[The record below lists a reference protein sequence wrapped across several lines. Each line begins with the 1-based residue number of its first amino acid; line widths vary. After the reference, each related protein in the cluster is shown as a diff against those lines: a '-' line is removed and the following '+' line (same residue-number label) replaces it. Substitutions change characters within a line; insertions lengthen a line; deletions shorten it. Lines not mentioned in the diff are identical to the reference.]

1 MVRPRRDRAGSQPR
15 GVAGTC
21 RLARPGARGRAN
33 RPAGRDALF
42 ALRVRRARTSA
53 AFRPVRHGA
62 GAAQPPRARLR
73 ARDPAAR
80 SRARNRGDRHAP
92 VRRGGARPTL
102 GAPRGSRAARRQ
114 LLGAGA
120 PQVGVFGR
128 PSRPGDSLDS
138 QSGSCSCQRGSKFA
152 SVVRCRAAAASR
164 TARRMRPDESKT
176 VYDGK
181 LIDVVVERWG
191 DHQREI
197 VDHPGA
203 VAIVAVDSEGMLT
216 LVRQRREA
224 VREEL
229 LELPAGT
236 LEAGETPLECA
247 RRELA
252 EETGLT
258 GGSWREA
265 ATFYTTPGF
274 CRERMHL
281 FFAEKLERGEAS
293 PESDEE
299 LEVVRWPTSDIATNV
314 LGIED
319 AKTIA
324 GLLLYLHK
332 VG

>member
-1 MVRPRRDRAGSQPR
+1 M
-15 GVAGTC
+15 
-21 RLARPGARGRAN
+21 
-33 RPAGRDALF
+33 
-42 ALRVRRARTSA
+42 
-53 AFRPVRHGA
+53 
-62 GAAQPPRARLR
+62 
-73 ARDPAAR
+73 
-80 SRARNRGDRHAP
+80 
-92 VRRGGARPTL
+92 
-102 GAPRGSRAARRQ
+102 
-114 LLGAGA
+114 
-120 PQVGVFGR
+120 
-128 PSRPGDSLDS
+128 
-138 QSGSCSCQRGSKFA
+138 K
-152 SVVRCRAAAASR
+152 
-164 TARRMRPDESKT
+164 PDGSKT
-176 VYDGK
+176 VYDRK

-191 DHQREI
+191 DHEREI

-236 LEAGETPLECA
+236 LETGEAPLDCA

-258 GGSWREA
+258 GGSWRKA

-281 FFAEKLERGEAS
+281 FFAEELERGEAS

-299 LEVVRWPTSDIATNV
+299 LEVVRWPTSAIATNV
-314 LGIED
+314 VTIED